1 MNIIK
6 KAIINE
12 LKISGLIYSFVGITS
27 FLLDLMYESIEF
39 IKIMKALFTTHIV
52 LLTIACVICVLS
64 KEFREGWKER
74 VAKIQ

>member
-12 LKISGLIYSFVGITS
+12 LKISGLIYSSVGITS

-39 IKIMKALFTTHIV
+39 IKIMKALFTVHIV
-52 LLTIACVICVLS
+52 LLTIACVICFLS

-74 VAKIQ
+74 VAKK

>member
-12 LKISGLIYSFVGITS
+12 LKISGLIYSSVGITS

-39 IKIMKALFTTHIV
+39 IKIMKALFTAHIV
-52 LLTIACVICVLS
+52 LLTIACVVLALS
-64 KEFREGWKER
+64 KELRDRWKER
-74 VAKIQ
+74 IAKK

>member
-12 LKISGLIYSFVGITS
+12 LKISGLIYSSVGITS

-39 IKIMKALFTTHIV
+39 IKIMKVLFTTHIV
-52 LLTIACVICVLS
+52 ILTIACIIFALS
-64 KEFREGWKER
+64 KEYRDRWKES
-74 VAKIQ
+74 VAKS

>member
-6 KAIINE
+6 KTILNE
-12 LKISGLIYSFVGITS
+12 LKASGLIYSSVGITS

-39 IKIMKALFTTHIV
+39 IKIMKVLFTAHIV

-74 VAKIQ
+74 VTKSR